1 MPGRKKVFD
10 GTSRRERYVTAG
22 VNEKL
27 IMNLRDIHMTMRALY
42 EGKGSCRRVLI
53 VLEKTGP
60 ITQKALT
67 ERLEIQPG
75 SVSDVLGKMEAM
87 GLVTRTPSEED
98 QRTANVTLTP
108 AGRLRAA
115 EAAEQRRQRHEAMFS
130 CLAPGE
136 KETLI
141 GLLEKVNADWET
153 RYASL
158 PAGECCGGPEGKRG
172 NPEDETH
179 GN

>member
-1 MPGRKKVFD
+1 MTGRKKVFD
-10 GTSRRERYVTAG
+10 GESRRARYVSAG

-42 EGKGSCRRVLI
+42 EGKGSCTRVLI

-75 SVSDVLGKMEAM
+75 SVSDVLGKMEAA
-87 GLVTRTPSEED
+87 GLVTRTASEED
-98 QRTANVTLTP
+98 QRTADVCLTP
-108 AGRLRAA
+108 EGRRQAA

-130 CLAPGE
+130 SLSPEE

-153 RYASL
+153 RYRLVS
-158 PAGECCGGPEGKRG
+158 C
-172 NPEDETH
+172 ETDA
-179 GN
+179 

>member
-1 MPGRKKVFD
+1 MAGRKKVFD
-10 GTSRRERYVTAG
+10 GASRRERYVSAG

-42 EGKGSCRRVLI
+42 EGKGSCRRTLI

-75 SVSDVLGKMEAM
+75 SVSDVLGKMEAA

-108 AGRLRAA
+108 EGRLRAA
-115 EAAEQRRQRHEAMFS
+115 EAAEQRRLRHAEMFS
-130 CLAPGE
+130 CLTHEE

-153 RYASL
+153 RYAAL
-158 PAGECCGGPEGKRG
+158 PAKECRGGSDGKCGNHE
-172 NPEDETH
+172 NETH
-179 GN
+179 EN

>member
-10 GTSRRERYVTAG
+10 GVSRRERYLSAG

-27 IMNLRDIHMTMRALY
+27 ILNLRDIHVTMRALY

-75 SVSDVLGKMEAM
+75 SMSDVLGKLEAA
-87 GLVTRTPSEED
+87 GLVARTPSEITSS
-98 QRTANVTLTP
+98 QMNPRQTL
-108 AGRLRAA
+108 
-115 EAAEQRRQRHEAMFS
+115 
-130 CLAPGE
+130 
-136 KETLI
+136 
-141 GLLEKVNADWET
+141 
-153 RYASL
+153 
-158 PAGECCGGPEGKRG
+158 
-172 NPEDETH
+172 
-179 GN
+179 

>member
-1 MPGRKKVFD
+1 MSGRKKVFD
-10 GTSRRERYVTAG
+10 GASRRERYLSAG

-27 IMNLRDIHMTMRALY
+27 IMNLRDIHVTMRALY

-60 ITQKALT
+60 MTQKALT

-75 SVSDVLGKMEAM
+75 SMSDVLGKMEVA

-98 QRTANVTLTP
+98 QRTADVALTP
-108 AGRLRAA
+108 EGQRRAA
-115 EAAEQRRQRHEAMFS
+115 EAAEQRRQRHENMFS
-130 CLAPGE
+130 CLTPEE

-141 GLLEKVNADWET
+141 GLLEKVNADWEI
-153 RYASL
+153 RYPSL
-158 PAGECCGGPEGKRG
+158 PAGECAREEGNDKSQ
-172 NPEDETH
+172 
-179 GN
+179 